1 MLQGVKILDHIW
13 GKLIKYNLGL
23 LLLIGISLFIYSGC
37 SASSNTTRYNRPYN
51 EDKPEKENDIRF
63 SSDDPD
69 IAPADNTLVDID
81 NLVSKISSPSN
92 SPSKN
97 INLKEKL
104 LMEIIRYMNT
114 PYKYGGITKK
124 GIDCSAFTQIMFKN
138 TVSLDLNRTTR
149 DQYNMGKDISEKD
162 ELKFGDLVFFDTR
175 RSVKPGHVGI
185 YLGDNL
191 FAHASSSK
199 GVTISSINSSYYEN
213 RFMGGRRVSKF

>member
-1 MLQGVKILDHIW
+1 
-13 GKLIKYNLGL
+13 
-23 LLLIGISLFIYSGC
+23 
-37 SASSNTTRYNRPYN
+37 
-51 EDKPEKENDIRF
+51 
-63 SSDDPD
+63 
-69 IAPADNTLVDID
+69 
-81 NLVSKISSPSN
+81 
-92 SPSKN
+92 
-97 INLKEKL
+97 
-104 LMEIIRYMNT
+104 
-114 PYKYGGITKK
+114 
-124 GIDCSAFTQIMFKN
+124 MFKN